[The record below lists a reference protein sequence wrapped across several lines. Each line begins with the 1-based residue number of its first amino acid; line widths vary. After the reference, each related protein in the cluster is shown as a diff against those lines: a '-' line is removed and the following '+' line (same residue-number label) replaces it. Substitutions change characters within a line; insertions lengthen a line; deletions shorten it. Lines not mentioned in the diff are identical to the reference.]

1 MRNITPFYKRIAAL
15 CLALLVLAST
25 GCAPDEPANPNVVE
39 EAVLRPVLLD
49 DRAHMEAYLAAW
61 PEAIYKQYRVDSLGV
76 FYVDNVHDL
85 IKAWLVRGL
94 LWEKHLEELFP
105 RYVKPGSTVIDAG
118 AHIGTHTLAL
128 AKLAGPEG
136 RVYAFEPQRKI
147 FRELVYNMRL
157 NGVSNV
163 VPLRFALGDS
173 AGVIEMA
180 RATLGNEGATPV
192 GLGGDQAELRS
203 LDSFGFRNVS
213 FMKIDVE
220 GFEDHVLDGA
230 RETVQRN
237 RPVILI
243 EIQGGQRYE
252 SASSEM
258 RAKID
263 GTRARLAAMG
273 YKVERVHDHDYL
285 AIPQ

>member
-1 MRNITPFYKRIAAL
+1 MRTISPLRETTAAL
-15 CLALLVLAST
+15 CLAFLVVAGA
-25 GCAPDEPANPNVVE
+25 GCAPDEPANPN
-39 EAVLRPVLLD
+39 AVDAALLRPALLD

-61 PEAIYKQYRVDSLGV
+61 PADHYKQYRVDSLGV
-76 FYVDNVHDL
+76 FYIDNVHDL

-94 LWEKHLEELFP
+94 LWEKHLVALFP
-105 RYVKPGSTVIDAG
+105 KYVKPGTTVIDAG

-147 FRELVYNMRL
+147 YRELVYNMRL
-157 NGVSNV
+157 NRVSNV
-163 VPLRFALGDS
+163 VPLRFALGDG

-180 RATLGNEGATPV
+180 RATVGNEGATPV

-220 GFEDHVLDGA
+220 GFEDLVLHGA
-230 RETVQRN
+230 RETVRRN

-252 SASSEM
+252 SASTEM